1 MLHPWKCVFS
11 PLSRHFASHLT
22 LICVHPITCHHRSR
36 DRYCADCSPQPMVV
50 TSWITLCVMN
60 RGHHMSNMDDRDSY
74 MQVRSRESRAG
85 LVKIIPR
92 LPSHSTAALHR
103 HTPPPHSTAALH
115 CHTPPPHSTAAL
127 HRCTPL
133 PHSTATLHCCSSR
146 HPPSHARFSSP
157 FGLHLL
163 EIPIVRGFASSEYR
177 MALSVAVA
185 AAAKVVQ
192 EGGQGRTVAHRRL
205 PPRGPGCVQR
215 QVGACRSRLS
225 IVHLRCRAASP
236 RSDVYYL

>member
-1 MLHPWKCVFS
+1 V
-11 PLSRHFASHLT
+11 RH
-22 LICVHPITCHHRSR
+22 
-36 DRYCADCSPQPMVV
+36 
-50 TSWITLCVMN
+50 
-60 RGHHMSNMDDRDSY
+60 
-74 MQVRSRESRAG
+74 ESRSSHEQHGRPGLLHAG
-85 LVKIIPR
+85 TLQRIKGWSGENYSEAPVTLNR
-92 LPSHSTAALHR
+92 RA
-103 HTPPPHSTAALH
+103 PPPHSTTALH
-115 CHTPPPHSTAAL
+115 RRNPPLHSTATL

-133 PHSTATLHCCSSR
+133 PHSTAALHRRTPPPHSTAALHFRSSR

-177 MALSVAVA
+177 MALSVAVT

-215 QVGACRSRLS
+215 QVGACGSRLS
-225 IVHLRCRAASP
+225 IVHLHCRAGSP